1 MTDSNMLNG
10 RNLIDVQQMNRTS
23 VIRMMMSNQ
32 HMTRAKLAK
41 QSGLHQATITN
52 IVRDFIDWGLVREV
66 GLIDSGSG
74 RRSIELELVHEAY
87 KCFCIRLTRKHYL
100 ITVIDLAGKTY
111 FKEKYQIG
119 GKSPIQVIDEIVG
132 QIEKLKQTYK
142 EDVLLGIGLAL
153 PGPFVREHGQIA
165 LMTESS
171 GWQNI
176 DIGSELESRVGLSVT
191 LEHDAKAASFSEWRE
206 LEEEGKSVKS
216 LLCILLGQGI
226 GAGMIEDGQILRGT
240 LGTAGEVGHM
250 SISYNGP
257 KCACGNNGCLEM
269 YCSTYHIMRSTNDL
283 LEQFPNTCLSEESS
297 FNDVLEA
304 YYKGDGLAR
313 RVIDDAGKMLGYGI
327 TNLLNIV
334 NPSVVVLAD
343 ELAQAGD
350 DFLDIVRETVRGH
363 VIPQVYENTVF
374 IRSSQEEPILLGIGR
389 LVIEQALADPICF
402 MR

>member
-1 MTDSNMLNG
+1 MTENNMLNG

-23 VIRMMMSNQ
+23 VIRMLMSYQ

-52 IVRDFIDWGLVREV
+52 IVRDFIEWGLVREV

-111 FKEKYQIG
+111 SKEKYPIG
-119 GKSPIQVIDEIVG
+119 GMTPLQVIDAIVV
-132 QIEKLKQTYK
+132 QIEQLKKTYK
-142 EDVLLGIGLAL
+142 DDVLLGIGLAL

-176 DIGSELESRVGLSVT
+176 DVGSELENRVGLSVI
-191 LEHDAKAASFSEWRE
+191 LEHDAKAASFYEWRV
-206 LEEEGKSVKS
+206 LEEEGRSVKS

-269 YCSTYHIMRSTNDL
+269 YCSTYHIMRSISGL
-283 LEQFPNTCLSEESS
+283 LTEYPDTCLSEGSS
-297 FNDVLEA
+297 FGDVLNA
-304 YYKGDGLAR
+304 YHRKDSLAC

-350 DFLDIVRETVRGH
+350 DFLSVVRDTVREH